1 MEKQKRDNI
10 LVVDDEPGMRE
21 FLTAALSDGGYKVIS
36 AASATQALTLIDQHS
51 TKTDE
56 KISVNIA
63 LTLLDIQMPSPG
75 GMEVLRYL
83 RDVDPDA
90 VVILITAYASLETA
104 IQALRYG
111 AYDYLGKPLP
121 DINTLLTVVQ
131 RGIDKRRLLINNQ
144 RLLSQLR
151 RAYQENLRLLEEMQ
165 SLNQTLEA
173 RVGERT
179 RRLEI
184 ANRRLRELDRLKSEL
199 LANVSH
205 ELYTPL
211 NVIMGFSQ
219 VLLEGLHGPLADEQ
233 ARLIEN
239 ILSSGQRLKGSFDD
253 LIDMARL
260 SANEVLIYP
269 KLVPLNPLI
278 TSVKVLIERSAQ
290 EKEIDF
296 IVEAA
301 PGIENVWADE
311 TKLKRML
318 YELLNNAIKF
328 TSQGGKVTLRAFKHP
343 AQQPTELHLE
353 VSDTGIGI
361 PADELKGIFD
371 PFQQVDSSLARR
383 FGGLGLGLAV
393 VRHYA
398 ELHGGRIWVESQAG
412 IGSTFTLALP
422 LLSSS

>member
-36 AASATQALTLIDQHS
+36 ASSATQALTLIDQHS

-90 VVILITAYASLETA
+90 VVILITAYASLET
-104 IQALRYG
+104 ALRYG

>member
-328 TSQGGKVTLRAFKHP
+328 TSQGGKVTQKR
-343 AQQPTELHLE
+343 T
-353 VSDTGIGI
+353 
-361 PADELKGIFD
+361 
-371 PFQQVDSSLARR
+371 
-383 FGGLGLGLAV
+383 
-393 VRHYA
+393 
-398 ELHGGRIWVESQAG
+398 
-412 IGSTFTLALP
+412 
-422 LLSSS
+422 

>member
-36 AASATQALTLIDQHS
+36 ASSATQALTLIDQHS